1 MLRRS
6 PWRAGPPLPL
16 PTARRGLP
24 PPWLSLTL
32 LLGAAARAADLPYTL
47 AIAPTGDVGLDR
59 AIADVSQL
67 AQLRDQAPA
76 GPFALV
82 ARAEA
87 DAARIDTVLRSFG
100 HYDAVI
106 VVRVA
111 GRDVGEAGLLP
122 LLERLPGGA
131 PVPVEVDI
139 DPGPLYRIGVVR
151 LDGPVPDAARQA
163 FDLDAGQPARAGD
176 VLAAGQAV
184 LAALREDGF
193 ALARLP
199 PPDAVVHHRERIVDV
214 VYAAEPGPRV
224 AIGEISVGGFER
236 LREDYIRRRLGLEA
250 GEPFSPTRLE
260 QARQDLLAH
269 GVLAWARIAPGDS
282 PDEAGRLPL
291 TVEVAERPPRV
302 VRLGGAYAS
311 DEGATLSGAW
321 IHRNL
326 LGGAEELTLQGE
338 VGRLTQNRAAD
349 LSYLVRSSLR
359 VPDLWRRDLD
369 LRADL
374 AGIREFLEAY
384 DRDAVTAGI
393 ALEHRFAPGLAGRAG
408 LAFEDARITQEGPPQ
423 DYRLLALP
431 VSLNWDSTDDPGE
444 PTRGSRIVLEA
455 TPVRVLAGPAEGFV
469 RARAVAAGYWAPPV
483 GSSQG
488 DRDGSPDPAGLA
500 LTRTVLAGRFVLGDL
515 LGAGADEV
523 PPDWRF
529 YAGGAGSV
537 RGFPFQSIGPRTP
550 SGRPA
555 GGEGLLEASLELRL
569 RFGAHW
575 GAVAFVDSGAVSAS
589 GIPHLGDLSV
599 GAGVGVRYYT
609 PIGPVRLDLATPLT
623 ASPGDAPVQL
633 YVAIGHA
640 F

>member
-1 MLRRS
+1 
-6 PWRAGPPLPL
+6 
-16 PTARRGLP
+16 
-24 PPWLSLTL
+24 
-32 LLGAAARAADLPYTL
+32 
-47 AIAPTGDVGLDR
+47 VGLDR

-555 GGEGLLEASLELRL
+555 GGEDLLEASLELRL